1 MLKTKEGMPSGASP
15 SLGSW
20 LSFNITLGFLGN
32 PQDQALATPYSI
44 VHRIFTQN
52 LKTPQHKTQQKTRK
66 LRQYKKIKPPLRYC
80 NELILNSYCCNI
92 YCIPTSLWFIP
103 SDTTHRF
110 IKISKQHIENRI
122 CQKHNSLQQSVTF
135 EYFCNSKKFEINWWT

>member
-1 MLKTKEGMPSGASP
+1 MPSGASP

-20 LSFNITLGFLGN
+20 LSLNITLGCLGH
-32 PQDQALATPYSI
+32 PKAQALATPYSI

-52 LKTPQHKTQQKTRK
+52 LKTSQHKTQQKTRK
-66 LRQYKKIKPPLRYC
+66 LHQYKKINYHFQYSC
-80 NELILNSYCCNI
+80 ELILNLYWCNI

-122 CQKHNSLQQSVTF
+122 CQKQNSLQQSVTL
-135 EYFCNSKKFEINWWT
+135 EYFCNSKTPEKLGSPRQFVY